1 MNGTESPRVL
11 VTGATGYVASR
22 LIPRLI
28 EAEWMVRATSRHP
41 EDIGKRHPEVEAIA
55 SDLQDASSLE
65 RVMQNIDVAYYLVH
79 SMDSKG
85 FADMDK
91 KAAHNF
97 ADAAA
102 AAGVKRIV
110 YLGGLG
116 NQNDKLSQHLRSR
129 HEVGRILAEGAVEV
143 LEFRAA
149 IVIGSG
155 SVAFEML
162 RHLTER
168 LPAMIAPRWL
178 STRIQPIGGWD
189 LTNYLVAGA
198 TVDLEESRIVEVGGL
213 DALTYKQMILDYAAV
228 RGLKRIIV
236 SVPVLTPRLSSYWV
250 NLVTPVKSSI
260 SQPLIEG
267 LRNEVVVDDDSA
279 TRIWPEI
286 KPACYK
292 EAVGQAL
299 RSQIDFL
306 DSPTDPELKPPPG
319 SLDGLLVDMQRA
331 RSGAEEDRLREEIAR
346 IGGNARWYP
355 LRWTWWIRARLDDAV
370 GGTGLRW
377 DRPDGPLEPGQR
389 VDWWT
394 VEDTGPDRLLLKAE
408 MKVPGEA
415 WLEFRVV
422 DADGGSEL
430 RQTAYFRPR
439 GLLGRLYWWALW
451 PFHISIFGLM
461 AKRLARRA
469 EFGGSGRKYTRQW
482 FSERVGRSGDRGM
495 DRRSGGE
502 MK

>member
-1 MNGTESPRVL
+1 MNDSEKPRVL

-28 EAEWMVRATSRHP
+28 EASWSVRATSRHP
-41 EDIGKRHPEVEAIA
+41 DDIGRRHPGVETIP
-55 SDLQDASSLE
+55 SDLQDEASLE
-65 RVMQNIDVAYYLVH
+65 KVMGDIDVAYYLVH
-79 SMDSKG
+79 SMGSKG
-85 FADMDK
+85 FAGKDK
-91 KAAHNF
+91 KAAENF
-97 ADAAA
+97 ARAAA
-102 AAGVKRIV
+102 AAGVKRII

-116 NQNDKLSQHLRSR
+116 AHDDKLSQHLASR
-129 HEVGRILAEGAVEV
+129 HEVGRILAEGAVPV

-149 IVIGSG
+149 IVVGSG

-178 STRIQPIGGWD
+178 STRIQPIGESD
-189 LTNYLVAGA
+189 LTSYLMAGA
-198 TVDLEESRIVEVGGL
+198 RGELEESRVVEIGGP
-213 DALTYKQMILDYAAV
+213 DALTYKQMILEYAAA
-228 RGLKRIIV
+228 RGLRRLIV
-236 SVPVLTPRLSSYWV
+236 GVPVLTPRLSSYWV
-250 NLVTPVKSSI
+250 NLVTPVKASI
-260 SQPLIEG
+260 SQPLIDG
-267 LRNEVVVDDDSA
+267 LRNEVVVVDDAA
-279 TRIWPEI
+279 TRIWSEI
-286 KPACYK
+286 RPVGYR
-292 EAVGQAL
+292 EAVEQAL
-299 RSQIDFL
+299 RSQVEFL
-306 DSPTDPELKPPPG
+306 DTPTDPELKPPPG

-331 RSGAEEDRLREEIAR
+331 RSGAEEDRLRAEIAR

-355 LRWTWWIRARLDDAV
+355 LRWAWWIRARIDDAV

-377 DRPDGPLEPGQR
+377 ERPEGPLLTGQR

-415 WLEFRVV
+415 WVEFRVV
-422 DADGGSEL
+422 DADPGSEL

-451 PFHISIFGLM
+451 PFHISIFRLM

-469 EFGGSGRKYTRQW
+469 ELGGSGRKYARRW
-482 FSERVGRSGDRGM
+482 FSERVRRSSGRGV

-502 MK
+502 R